1 MIHLYKICVCD
12 CVSLLIY
19 TNVIDK
25 NLGIIIQHL
34 WDLQPFQQMTSNL
47 LRLVGMKTNGLPW
60 FTMVNLG
67 LPCEQTRESPSFT
80 RIIIYG
86 SSSLQV
92 GDLQFP
98 CCIAAGIVF
107 WASKRQVNLGR
118 SISQHLLRSQN
129 GRAGEL
135 RELPRKPTLHV
146 PIRAYRSKGQR
157 RWPLPWHKVP
167 CPEQFSH
174 SQNPLMPNSFLTFCS
189 ASKQRCWLC
198 FAHNAALVFMR
209 SDRECPDEDLMAS
222 CLWRQQ
228 SLLGCRAQSC

>member
-19 TNVIDK
+19 TNVCLSGLSYQCHRQK
-25 NLGIIIQHL
+25 LAVFFWHLGIIIQHL

-47 LRLVGMKTNGLPW
+47 LRLVGMITNGLPW
-60 FTMVNLG
+60 CTMVNLG
-67 LPCEQTRESPSFT
+67 LPCEQTGESPSFT

-107 WASKRQVNLGR
+107 WASKRQVDLGYLGR
-118 SISQHLLRSQN
+118 SISQHLLRSQD

-146 PIRAYRSKGQR
+146 PIRALRGREDGLCLDIKCLALSSFPIHCTESLDAQF
-157 RWPLPWHKVP
+157 LPG
-167 CPEQFSH
+167 
-174 SQNPLMPNSFLTFCS
+174 
-189 ASKQRCWLC
+189 
-198 FAHNAALVFMR
+198 
-209 SDRECPDEDLMAS
+209 
-222 CLWRQQ
+222 
-228 SLLGCRAQSC
+228 LLHGPQAEMLA